1 MKTYNIGDKIME
13 STDEND
19 TPLQDKKPSIKLAQA
34 RRPFPGETGTM
45 YVVQT
50 MVDCLMYEI
59 GQRLSKAQVLELLD
73 NGTVKVTINGE
84 R

>member
-13 STDEND
+13 TTDEND

-34 RRPFPGETGTM
+34 RRTFGNETAPI

-50 MVDCLMYEI
+50 MVDCLMFEI
-59 GQRLSKAQVLELLD
+59 GQRLTKAQVLELLD

-84 R
+84 K